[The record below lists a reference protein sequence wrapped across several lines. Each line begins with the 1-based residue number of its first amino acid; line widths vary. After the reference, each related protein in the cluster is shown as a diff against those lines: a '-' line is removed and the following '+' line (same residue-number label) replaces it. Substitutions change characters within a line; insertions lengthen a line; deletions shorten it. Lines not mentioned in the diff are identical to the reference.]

1 MSEKNIYPIEDRQ
14 EVPIDLP
21 GNLPA
26 LETGSNNVCNT
37 FDEDEELIILSEESK
52 TQLSGGQY
60 ERFAF
65 YSMLEVLYKL
75 YTGKITDSNL
85 KVTKMLK
92 MGLGSKFADRP
103 NFFFLRGMRMY
114 HTKDEQI
121 LVSFNFKGFDYEFL
135 FSLDIDEAQ
144 NPVLIRHIVY
154 KTCMSQNGEYPDS
167 VSDYIFDLA
176 MENSSMKNRLF
187 LFEGKRSHE
196 PEEIFFELFSSLKP
210 EDIKPNDLFLP
221 ESKREEMERFIYAVK
236 NFERDRINL
245 RYLLNGPPGTGKT
258 QLMKM
263 VASQLSGYATVIL
276 ARNCEQYLNKLF
288 NFGKVFEPCL
298 LIIDDI
304 DLIVGNRQ
312 RGDAKNLGFFLQ
324 QLDGYLPGSL
334 FIIAT
339 TNDKSLVDMAAS
351 RPGRFDL
358 IIDVGELEPENYL
371 SLVRRETEDVEILSF
386 FDDGVLAEMK
396 KRKVT
401 GAFIVSLI
409 KQFLSRKK
417 MAGTISVEEMNTMF
431 KMQHRGFYSTN
442 AADMPETFGFNS

>member
-1 MSEKNIYPIEDRQ
+1 MNKKNIFPIEDRH
-14 EVPIDLP
+14 EVPIDMSEKPSTLVTAP
-21 GNLPA
+21 ENDFEA
-26 LETGSNNVCNT
+26 FE
-37 FDEDEELIILSEESK
+37 EDMILFSEQSK
-52 TQLSGGQY
+52 TQLSGGLY
-60 ERFAF
+60 ERFPF

-92 MGLGSKFADRP
+92 LGVGSKFADRP
-103 NFFFLRGMRMY
+103 NFYFLHGTRMY
-114 HTKDEQI
+114 YTKDEQT

-135 FSLDIDEAQ
+135 FGLDIDEATD
-144 NPVLIRHIVY
+144 PTLIRHIVY
-154 KTCMSQNGEYPDS
+154 KTGMSQNGEYPDT

-176 MENSSMKNRLF
+176 IANSPMKNRLF

-196 PEEIFFELFSSLKP
+196 PEKIFFELFSGLKP

-221 ESKREEMERFIYAVK
+221 ESKRNEMERFIYAVK
-236 NFERDRINL
+236 NFAQDRINL

-276 ARNCEQYLNKLF
+276 ARNCEQYLNHLF
-288 NFGKVFEPCL
+288 NLGKVFEPCL

-304 DLIVGNRQ
+304 DLIIGNRQ
-312 RGDAKNLGFFLQ
+312 RGETNNLGFFLQ

-358 IIDVGELEPENYL
+358 IIDVGELEPENYI
-371 SLVRRETEDVEILSF
+371 SLIRRETKDEDILSF
-386 FDDGVLAEMK
+386 FDDYVLAEMK
-396 KRKVT
+396 KQKVT

-409 KQFLSRKK
+409 KQFLSRKL
-417 MAGTISVEEMNTMF
+417 MAGTISPEEMETMF
-431 KMQHRGFYSTN
+431 KMQHRGFYSSN
-442 AADMPETFGFNS
+442 ATGMVDTFGFNN